1 MVNSQLSKHLK
12 RTFWIKYRN
21 WKHKRILGQCG
32 DNVYIEPEV
41 HIMRYPKKVQLGDNM
56 VLKSGARI
64 CPCNE
69 NASISIGSSTTIGYH
84 TYIFASKQVTIGD
97 NCLIAPFVYIVDSDH
112 NIERSQN
119 INKQGNSTAAI
130 TIGNDVWIATGAKIL
145 KGVTIGDG
153 AVIAAGAVVKED
165 VLPYEIVGGIPGK
178 KISVRK

>member
-84 TYIFASKQVTIGD
+84 TYIFASK
-97 NCLIAPFVYIVDSDH
+97 H
-112 NIERSQN
+112 NHQSPQH
-119 INKQGNSTAAI
+119 
-130 TIGNDVWIATGAKIL
+130 
-145 KGVTIGDG
+145 
-153 AVIAAGAVVKED
+153 
-165 VLPYEIVGGIPGK
+165 
-178 KISVRK
+178 